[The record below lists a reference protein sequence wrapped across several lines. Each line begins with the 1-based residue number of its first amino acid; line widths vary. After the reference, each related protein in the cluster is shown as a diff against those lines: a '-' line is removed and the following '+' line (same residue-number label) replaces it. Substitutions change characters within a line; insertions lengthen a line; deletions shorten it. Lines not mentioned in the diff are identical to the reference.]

1 MGKESPTVMVMKM
14 WLACVLGCAMCT
26 MQAECAYG
34 GSMQLVDLA
43 SSNMAENIRDVN
55 KYEDIVRMAQS
66 AEAEALDSLSLLASA
81 SFELGAI
88 TGLTAPSTSRK
99 LLSTEGQSVSRE
111 EFHMDADEAF
121 KYFDQHLKDFSD
133 NHADKPSSK
142 PESKAETDARDRAL
156 VDHFSKIA
164 KQKLSQAVSEIAPR
178 TSVSKSAQTSP
189 GTSGADNG
197 KNKHANADAKLVH
210 LVSKVQSEV
219 EQFVRG
225 QQAARA
231 HAEQAATAAKRQ
243 MAVVERR
250 QRLGEAATVTTI
262 AEQKLATTVTAALQ
276 AAAVEYGNSIQQAK
290 VAYKEAKSLLAA
302 HAFNQVDGDGV
313 SETSRTWLTVPASP
327 FKLGIEKVIDAVG
340 SAYATKVAAL
350 HAR

>member
-1 MGKESPTVMVMKM
+1 
-14 WLACVLGCAMCT
+14 
-26 MQAECAYG
+26 MQAECAYD
-34 GSMQLVDLA
+34 GSIQLVDLA
-43 SSNMAENIRDVN
+43 SSDMAENIRDAN
-55 KYEDIVRMAQS
+55 KYEDIVRMAES

-111 EFHMDADEAF
+111 EQVHMDADEAF
-121 KYFDQHLKDFSD
+121 KYFDQHLKEFSD
-133 NHADKPSSK
+133 NEDKRSSK

-178 TSVSKSAQTSP
+178 TSASKPAQTNP
-189 GTSGADNG
+189 GTSGADNNG

-210 LVSKVQSEV
+210 LVSKIQSEV

-243 MAVVERR
+243 MAVMERR
-250 QRLGEAATVTTI
+250 QRLGEAATVTTN
-262 AEQKLATTVTAALQ
+262 AEQKLATTLTAALQ

-290 VAYKEAKSLLAA
+290 VAYKEAKSMLAA
-302 HAFNQVDGDGV
+302 HAFNQVDGEGV

-350 HAR
+350 RAQ